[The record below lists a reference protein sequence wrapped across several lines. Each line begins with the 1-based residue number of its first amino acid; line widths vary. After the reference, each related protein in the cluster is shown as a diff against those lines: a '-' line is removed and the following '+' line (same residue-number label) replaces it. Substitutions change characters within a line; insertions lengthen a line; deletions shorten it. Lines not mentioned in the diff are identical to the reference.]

1 MRYAKTGELAKDSD
15 SVIKLLIGNYFKL
28 KLRFWPYPLVLP
40 TERVR
45 NMCMTRTKEIELNA
59 DGMNYIQ
66 WFMIDNNLEPNQPFC
81 VDNELYIFDED
92 GNLNDVTDDS
102 ETQQGY
108 YDRLDVLMSLLK
120 GEKKPGKILH
130 MLLSK
135 TLGLKPNT
143 KYKVIS
149 VSHTSATGVAS
160 GSCIG
165 GIKIEKNTEKVISY
179 NPGQC
184 DIKDIVYYLLNGW
197 FVAKEEKEQ

>member
-81 VDNELYIFDED
+81 VDDELYIFDED
-92 GNLNDVTDDS
+92 GNLNDVTD
-102 ETQQGY
+102 EPGTQQGY
-108 YDRLDVLMSLLK
+108 YDRLDVLISLLK
-120 GEKKPGKILH
+120 GEKKPSKILH

-143 KYKVIS
+143 KL
-149 VSHTSATGVAS
+149 
-160 GSCIG
+160 
-165 GIKIEKNTEKVISY
+165 
-179 NPGQC
+179 
-184 DIKDIVYYLLNGW
+184 YLYRIHRKQVLRLARALA
-197 FVAKEEKEQ
+197 V